1 MSLDG
6 DCETVDVRIFKR
18 SRGRADSGKSI
29 GIHIH
34 EDDWGMRNLYP
45 AKALPAVEGDME
57 HSIRAS
63 IDNRAENR
71 IGRTAVHQIGHPKYD
86 FAAAGLELA
95 AAGALGAV
103 LPRISN
109 FTATAMSGFGDKRDP
124 LGSYE
129 TDAFCFGFD
138 ASCYIKLDPVG
149 DIVKA
154 AWFECRT
161 ADPEKLRAL
170 RS

>member
-1 MSLDG
+1 
-6 DCETVDVRIFKR
+6 
-18 SRGRADSGKSI
+18 
-29 GIHIH
+29 
-34 EDDWGMRNLYP
+34 MRNLYP

-129 TDAFCFGFD
+129 TEDRK
-138 ASCYIKLDPVG
+138 SV
-149 DIVKA
+149 V
-154 AWFECRT
+154 
-161 ADPEKLRAL
+161 
-170 RS
+170 